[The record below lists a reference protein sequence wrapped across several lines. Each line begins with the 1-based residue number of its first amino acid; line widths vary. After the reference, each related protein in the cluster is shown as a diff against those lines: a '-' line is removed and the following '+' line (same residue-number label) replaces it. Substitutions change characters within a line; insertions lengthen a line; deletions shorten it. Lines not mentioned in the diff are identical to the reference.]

1 MKLWADACVTPTLE
15 GVAHARG
22 YKGTSNRTRGL
33 LDALDPELFQVVIDE
48 DWVLIT
54 NNEIDFRRLAAAAGL
69 HPGLIILP
77 QGRADQQRAWL
88 HVVLDFIEARAAD
101 EGEEPWAWMVSRIV
115 VYDDDA
121 DTVGWEWIPDPSD
134 A

>member
-22 YKGTSNRTRGL
+22 YEGTSNRQRGL
-33 LDALDPELFQVVIDE
+33 LTALDAQLYPTVVAG
-48 DWVLIT
+48 DWVFIT
-54 NNEIDFRRLAAAAGL
+54 NNEIDFRKLAAAEGL

-77 QGRADQQRAWL
+77 QGRVDQQQAWL
-88 HVVLDFIEARAAD
+88 HTAIDEIERWAAGD
-101 EGEEPWAWMVSRIV
+101 GEEPWAWMMGRIV
-115 VYDDDA
+115 VYEDTDDA
-121 DTVGWEWIPDPSD
+121 VSWEWLPDPP

>member
-1 MKLWADACVTPTLE
+1 VKLWADACVTPTLE

-22 YKGTSNRTRGL
+22 YEGTSNRQRGL
-33 LDALDPELFQVVIDE
+33 LAALDPEIFRVVIDE

-54 NNEIDFRRLAAAAGL
+54 NNELDFRKLAAAEGL

-77 QGRADQQRAWL
+77 QGRADQQRASL
-88 HVVLDFIEARAAD
+88 HVVLDFIEAHAAD
-101 EGEEPWAWMVSRIV
+101 EGEEPWAWMVSRVV
-115 VYDDDA
+115 VYDDGNRSA
-121 DTVGWEWIPDPSD
+121 AWEWIPDPPG